1 MGNGFGK
8 SKSLLEVGLVDKV
21 ERDDGIYYQLSKQGK
36 SLIVNM
42 ERHVH
47 KILSNYK

>member
-1 MGNGFGK
+1 MSGLRGIGNGFGK

-36 SLIVNM
+36 SLIENLDM
-42 ERHVH
+42 
-47 KILSNYK
+47 STGY